1 MDIGARQV
9 VGGSVTAPALTSGD
23 TAGAGP
29 NDTAQMLSTWRT
41 DSGASFS
48 TLPLPYSS
56 APERDEPPVERTPS
70 PSAMLAAAPAQRAG
84 AAAVADAPE
93 LPAAPAGALPA
104 EMPPASAAAA
114 QAAWAEEA
122 GSPRRPA
129 PAGPADARLQGMRV
143 SAKLESAG
151 PQDLTGRSLRPD
163 LEGALGGEGKVARL
177 EAAIR
182 PGCVHLV
189 VDALVLQ
196 VYNTMTISLQMPISM
211 YEVLSRFHENPA
223 SI

>member
-1 MDIGARQV
+1 MDIGVRQV
-9 VGGSVTAPALTSGD
+9 AGGSVTAPALTSGD

-56 APERDEPPVERTPS
+56 APKRDEPPVECTPS

-84 AAAVADAPE
+84 
-93 LPAAPAGALPA
+93 
-104 EMPPASAAAA
+104 
-114 QAAWAEEA
+114 AEEA

-211 YEVLSRFHENPA
+211 YERLSRFHENPA
-223 SI
+223 ST